1 MGSLFTLN
9 IRFPSFT
16 PIITVITNVQVDHKE
31 RTSDKIMAPH
41 SKDDSDGEEGPS
53 YSQVLKDAVGDS
65 NGVPN
70 AKTSISEPPPKYSN
84 GTVSRRKGKQS
95 SRNGHVESYA
105 HKYEEGTALQK
116 HVAYFDPDGDGII
129 WPWDTYR
136 GCRNYGWG
144 RCTLT
149 LIG

>member
-9 IRFPSFT
+9 IRFPTFT

-41 SKDDSDGEEGPS
+41 STDHLDGEDGPS

-65 NGVPN
+65 NGLPR
-70 AKTSISEPPPKYSN
+70 AKNSPSDAPPRYSN
-84 GTVSRRKGKQS
+84 GAVSRRKGKNS
-95 SRNGHVESYA
+95 SSSGEVDESYA
-105 HKYEEGTALQK
+105 HKYEDGTALQK
-116 HVAYFDPDGDGII
+116 HAAYFDPDGDGII

-144 RCTLT
+144 RCTLSN
-149 LIG
+149 G